1 MEAGAIR
8 GRFEE
13 AVGTLSARDRR
24 LLGGMAVLVT
34 MFMLGGGGWLASGR
48 LSDIHMRIGEK
59 EHTLMLL
66 KSMKGDQES
75 AAAQVERIEEA
86 LRQNAGRDLSA
97 FVEQSA
103 QNAGMAGN
111 LQSVREKGATT
122 DGNLE
127 EKTYQAEISKV
138 SLQQLNDFLHA
149 LETGGYPLR
158 VQNLKVRT
166 ATSAGQKVLNA
177 TLEISAYRLIE
188 EATGGKEAGD
198 KEAGREE

>member
-13 AVGTLSARDRR
+13 VIGTLSARDRR
-24 LLGGMAVLVT
+24 LLGGMAVLMT
-34 MFMLGGGGWLASGR
+34 MFVLGGGAWLAGSR
-48 LSDIHMRIGEK
+48 LSDLHTRIGEK
-59 EHTLMLL
+59 EHTLTLL
-66 KSMKGDQES
+66 RSMKRDQES
-75 AAAQVERIEEA
+75 AAAQIERIEDA

-158 VQNLKVRT
+158 VQNTKVRT
-166 ATSAGQKVLNA
+166 TTSAGQKVLNV
-177 TLEISAYRLIE
+177 TLEISAYRLVE
-188 EATGGKEAGD
+188 DSTGGKDAG
-198 KEAGREE
+198 KEE